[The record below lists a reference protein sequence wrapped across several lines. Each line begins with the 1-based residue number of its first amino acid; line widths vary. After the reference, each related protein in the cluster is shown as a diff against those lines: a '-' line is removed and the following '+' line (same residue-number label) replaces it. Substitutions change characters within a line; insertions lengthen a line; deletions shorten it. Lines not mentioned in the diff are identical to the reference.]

1 MSQAILIVMQDVLFG
16 QALRHKLSQFRVKV
30 FITETPSQALE
41 LLGMRKMD
49 VVLLDIRGN
58 NLPAVQFLKE
68 LKRVRAGV
76 ETILISSIDDV
87 AIAIECM
94 REGASDEITVPFDI
108 ETLKGKIKEAVKRN
122 RLRRKKKKRPFSL
135 FNGFENAMVAAT
147 FAQEGE
153 FDSARSILNK
163 KDENAQN
170 ADAAGKDDRETGG
183 KPDD

>member
-1 MSQAILIVMQDVLFG
+1 MPQAILIVMQDVLFG

-41 LLGMRKMD
+41 LLGIRKMD

-68 LKRVRAGV
+68 LKKIRAGV

-87 AIAIECM
+87 AISIECM

-108 ETLKGKIKEAVKRN
+108 ETLKGKIREAVKRN
-122 RLRRKKKKRPFSL
+122 RLRQKKKKRPFRL
-135 FNGFENAMVAAT
+135 LNGFENAMVAAT

-153 FDSARSILNK
+153 FDSARRILDK
-163 KDENAQN
+163 KDENDKN
-170 ADAAGKDDRETGG
+170 GDTLGKDGG
-183 KPDD
+183 DPDSKPDE